1 MNLRMKLPMKLPMKR
16 SVVRHAAAAAGV
28 AIVLCAAPAS
38 VATQTPESVPTPRT
52 ADGHPDLSGRW
63 GGGGGAG
70 FVTAINEQ
78 GELVRY
84 ANFAEIPDPSAVRI
98 LARIVGYRKGNPTFG
113 ERDAGLYQ
121 RFFTNVP
128 QYRPE
133 HWERVEHLD
142 MHGNYED
149 ASFHCLPQGVP
160 RMGAPV
166 KILQTAD
173 EVVLL
178 YSQGNAFRIVPIDG
192 RPHDP
197 VASLDQMYLGDSVG
211 TWEGDTLV
219 VDAVG
224 FSEETWLG
232 WPGWFHSADMR
243 VEERF
248 RRDGNILH
256 YQATVYDPEILIE
269 PWVMDPEVLPLN
281 TTSAAY
287 METPPCQTGPPMSGR
302 ERG

>member
-1 MNLRMKLPMKLPMKR
+1 MNRCVLRHAVAAA
-16 SVVRHAAAAAGV
+16 SVAVLLCGVLAHAAA
-28 AIVLCAAPAS
+28 
-38 VATQTPESVPTPRT
+38 QTLETPRT

-63 GGGGGAG
+63 GGRGGAG
-70 FVTAINEQ
+70 AVTAINEQ
-78 GELVRY
+78 GELVTY
-84 ANFAEIPDPSAVRI
+84 ANFAEIPKDAAVRV
-98 LARIVGYRKGNPTFG
+98 LARIVDYRKGNPTFG

-133 HWERVEHLD
+133 HWERVEYLD

-149 ASFHCLPQGVP
+149 SSFHCLPQGVP
-160 RMGAPV
+160 RMGPPM
-166 KILQTAD
+166 KIVQLAD

-178 YSQGNAFRIVPIDG
+178 YGAGNVFRVVPTDG
-192 RPHDP
+192 RSHDP
-197 VASLDQMYLGDSVG
+197 VASLDQTYMGDSVG

-219 VDAVG
+219 VDVVG
-224 FSEETWLG
+224 FNEETWIG

-248 RRDGNILH
+248 RREGNTLH
-256 YQATVYDPEILIE
+256 YHATVYDPEILIE
-269 PWVMDPEVLPLN
+269 PWVMDPRVIQLN
-281 TTSAAY
+281 TSGRGY
-287 METPPCQTGPPMSGR
+287 IEQPPCQTGPPMSGR